1 MFLSVVRRTVLVVVA
16 VVVLVALAAC
26 SGSSGS
32 PGASGAPT
40 ISDAWAR
47 PGAAG
52 AQSAAYMTI
61 TGAGQDDALVSV
73 SSVGA
78 MTVELH
84 ETTTDAEGM
93 MGMHPIE
100 RLDVP
105 GDGSVTLGPGSFHVM
120 LMGLSE
126 ELAVGDT
133 LELELVFEK
142 AGTVAVDAEIR
153 QD

>member
-1 MFLSVVRRTVLVVVA
+1 MLRSVVRRSVVV
-16 VVVLVALAAC
+16 VFVVALAAC
-26 SGSSGS
+26 SGSPGS
-32 PGASGAPT
+32 SAVPT
-40 ISDAWAR
+40 ISNAWAR

-61 TGAGQDDALVSV
+61 TGAGQDDALISV
-73 SSVGA
+73 ASA
-78 MTVELH
+78 AAATVELH
-84 ETTTDAEGM
+84 ESTTDAEGM

-105 GDGSVTLGPGSFHVM
+105 GNGAVTLEPGGFHVM
-120 LMGLSE
+120 LMGLSA

-133 LELELVFEK
+133 LALELVFEK
-142 AGTVAVDAEIR
+142 AGTVAVEAEIR

>member
-1 MFLSVVRRTVLVVVA
+1 MVRSVVRRSVLVVI
-16 VVVLVALAAC
+16 LVALAAC
-26 SGSSGS
+26 SSAPGSSGV
-32 PGASGAPT
+32 PT

-73 SSVGA
+73 SSTGA
-78 MTVELH
+78 ATVELH
-84 ETTTDAEGM
+84 ESTTDAAGM

-105 GDGSVTLGPGSFHVM
+105 GDGSVRLEPGSFHVM
-120 LMGLSE
+120 LMGLSD
-126 ELAVGDT
+126 ELAVGDI

>member
-1 MFLSVVRRTVLVVVA
+1 MLRNVVRRTVLVVVA
-16 VVVLVALAAC
+16 VVSLVALAAC

-32 PGASGAPT
+32 PGSGAPT
-40 ISDAWAR
+40 ISEAWAR

-105 GDGSVTLGPGSFHVM
+105 GDGSVSLEPGSFHVM

>member
-1 MFLSVVRRTVLVVVA
+1 MVRSGVRRLA
-16 VVVLVALAAC
+16 VVVLLVVLAAC
-26 SGSSGS
+26 SGAPAS
-32 PGASGAPT
+32 PALPT

-61 TGAGQDDALVSV
+61 TGAGQDDALISV
-73 SSVGA
+73 SSAGA
-78 MTVELH
+78 ATAELH
-84 ETTTDAEGM
+84 EATTDAEGM
-93 MGMHPIE
+93 MGMRPIE

-105 GDGSVTLGPGSFHVM
+105 GAGAVTLKPGGFHVM
-120 LMGLSE
+120 LMGLSA

-133 LELELVFEK
+133 LALKLVFEK
-142 AGTVAVDAEIR
+142 AGTVAVEAEIR